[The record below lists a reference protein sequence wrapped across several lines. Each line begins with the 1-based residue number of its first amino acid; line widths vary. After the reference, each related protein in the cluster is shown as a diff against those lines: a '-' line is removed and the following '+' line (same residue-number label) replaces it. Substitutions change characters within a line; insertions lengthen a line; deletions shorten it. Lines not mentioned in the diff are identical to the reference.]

1 MNLNDKLKAQGFGII
16 DVFGVGVILVKDKKR
31 LEYSK
36 TRGIEKIEG
45 TWTEEELKLVDELD
59 NKKGDVWSE

>member
-36 TRGIEKIEG
+36 ARGIEKWKARG
-45 TWTEEELKLVDELD
+45 R
-59 NKKGDVWSE
+59 KKN

>member
-36 TRGIEKIEG
+36 ARGIEKMEG
-45 TWTEEELKLVDELD
+45 TWSEEELKLVDELD
-59 NKKGDVWSE
+59 NKKGDIWSE

>member
-1 MNLNDKLKAQGFGII
+1 MNLSDKLKAKGFGLI
-16 DVFGVGVILVKDKKR
+16 DVFGVGVIILKGSQR

-36 TRGIEKIEG
+36 TRGIEKMEG
-45 TWTEEELKLVDELD
+45 TWTEEELQLIDELD